1 MKIVLEGTTKEIAA
15 LVVAIQERQDAL
27 KVEDVITRLQESL
40 REQHK

>member
-1 MKIVLEGTTKEIAA
+1 MKIILEGTTKEIAA